1 MTLPGKMLTESVTR
15 LGDVIAASKKVSD
28 GLKAAT
34 VPVAAQPIPTQ
45 EAASEPSDRT
55 GEQTA

>member
-15 LGDVIAASKKVSD
+15 LGDTIAASKRVSD
-28 GLKAAT
+28 ELKAAT

-45 EAASEPSDRT
+45 EVDRGT
-55 GEQTA
+55 SGGDQANPT